1 MFRKT
6 VREPIPLDELS
17 LRPQTV
23 TRRERRRKRERFHQT
38 LATWLLGALTIV
50 VALVITDT
58 VRLPSSES
66 NPALANASRTTPTNR
81 VAPPRATPKIAFRAP
96 TAAAPLKLWIGGD
109 SLSWS
114 PGVTLG
120 RMTQDAG
127 IVRSYLNSRTST
139 GLTSPGLYN
148 WPRHAA
154 EDLANFN
161 PEAIIFTIGANDS
174 PLVQPNPKD
183 ASGRPAW
190 EANWRRHV
198 TTMMDLFLASRSD
211 RHVYWVGTPNMRDS
225 KFAAK
230 VLQLNKIA
238 REEANRRPNV
248 TYIDAY
254 ALFSDS
260 DGRYAAALP
269 GPDGR
274 KRTVRAG
281 DGIHFTNEGGSRLAA
296 EIFRVLDADWS
307 ISERAVPGSKRIPQ
321 IVSKGSGTQPGNVA
335 RSTTSTAGVDSARSA
350 TTLPSTSSTTSSTT
364 APSST
369 ETTAVPSDP
378 PASSTTPTAAT
389 STTTAPAT
397 TTTTT

>member
-1 MFRKT
+1 
-6 VREPIPLDELS
+6 
-17 LRPQTV
+17 
-23 TRRERRRKRERFHQT
+23 
-38 LATWLLGALTIV
+38 
-50 VALVITDT
+50 
-58 VRLPSSES
+58 
-66 NPALANASRTTPTNR
+66 
-81 VAPPRATPKIAFRAP
+81 
-96 TAAAPLKLWIGGD
+96 
-109 SLSWS
+109 
-114 PGVTLG
+114 
-120 RMTQDAG
+120 MTQDAG

-335 RSTTSTAGVDSARSA
+335 AQHDLDRRCRFCPERHDASVNLLDHQQHDCTVEYRNHRRPLRSSRLVDNTDRSDFDDNRARHDHHNDLMGRSA
-350 TTLPSTSSTTSSTT
+350 Q
-364 APSST
+364 
-369 ETTAVPSDP
+369 
-378 PASSTTPTAAT
+378 
-389 STTTAPAT
+389 
-397 TTTTT
+397 

>member
-23 TRRERRRKRERFHQT
+23 SRRERRRKRERFHQT
-38 LATWLLGALTIV
+38 LATWLLGALTIG

-66 NPALANASRTTPTNR
+66 KPALANVRRTTPTTT
-81 VAPPRATPKIAFRAP
+81 VVPPNATTKAALRAP

-120 RMTQDAG
+120 RMTQDTG

-139 GLTSPGLYN
+139 GLTSPDLYN

-154 EDLANFN
+154 EDLASFN

-174 PLVQPNPKD
+174 PVVQPNPKD
-183 ASGRPAW
+183 AGGRPAW
-190 EANWRRHV
+190 EATWRQHV

-211 RHVYWVGTPNMRDS
+211 RHVYWVGTPNMRDP

-230 VLQLNKIA
+230 VLQLNKIT
-238 REEANRRPNV
+238 REEADRRPNV

-269 GPDGR
+269 DPDGR
-274 KRTVRAG
+274 RRTVRAG
-281 DGIHFTNEGGSRLAA
+281 DGIHFTDAGGSRLAA
-296 EIFRVLDADWS
+296 EIFRVLDADWN
-307 ISERAVPGSKRIPQ
+307 ISERAVPDSLRIPQ
-321 IVSKGSGTQPGNVA
+321 IVSRGSGTQPGNAA
-335 RSTTSTAGVDSARSA
+335 RSTTSTAGVDQDPNA
-350 TTLPSTSSTTSSTT
+350 TTPPSTSSTTSGTT
-364 APSST
+364 PPSST
-369 ETTAVPSDP
+369 ETTADTSDP
-378 PASSTTPTAAT
+378 PTSSTTAPPPT